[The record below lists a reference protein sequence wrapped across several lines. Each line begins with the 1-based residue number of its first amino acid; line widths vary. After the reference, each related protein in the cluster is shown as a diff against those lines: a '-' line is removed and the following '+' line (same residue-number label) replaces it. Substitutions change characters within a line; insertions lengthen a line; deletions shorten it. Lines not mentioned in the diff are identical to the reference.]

1 MSDQP
6 AEIDARAWRRMLA
19 GAAGWVALH
28 RDALNRINVYPVP
41 DGDTGANLG
50 RTLAAAATALE
61 ALDDNAPLDQ
71 AARAASDAA
80 LLGARGSSGV
90 IASQWLRGLS
100 AAAAQR
106 ERIDAAALRGAL
118 AAGAEAAYA
127 ALSEPREGTMISA
140 ARAAAEAAAA
150 DPTDSPSAL
159 LDTALEAVA
168 RHVERTPE
176 LNPALAGAGVV
187 DAGARGLELAM
198 RGMCA
203 ALRGDPLP
211 AAAADF
217 GDIDDAWLSRR
228 LDEGG
233 GLEGFCTELIVA
245 GAQRSDA
252 LREALAEIA
261 AGPLEGEGE
270 ETVMLAPDGDRLR
283 VHLHTNEPELAY
295 AQLEAEGEIR
305 AFWAVDMRAQAA
317 RMHEGEEDAAVLAVV
332 QGAGF
337 VRAFREL
344 GAAALL
350 SGGASDNPSVE
361 MIRSAAESTHA
372 RDVIVLPNHPN
383 VIPAAQRA
391 ADGDDH
397 ARLHIVASDTQAA
410 GVAALISRV
419 GGVPAEDAA
428 AEMEEGR
435 EAVLV
440 GQVSRA
446 ARAVEGAIPLRE
458 NQPFAL
464 LGKEIAAAGEST
476 AEAALQLARRMVEM
490 QPGSSLLTVFFG
502 AEPSDE
508 DAEALAE
515 AIAAETG
522 LEVDLV
528 WGDQPHYPW
537 LLALE

>member
-211 AAAADF
+211 DAAADF

>member
-1 MSDQP
+1 MPHQP
-6 AEIDARAWRRMLA
+6 TEIDAQAWRRMLA

-50 RTLAAAATALE
+50 RTLAAASSALE
-61 ALDDNAPLDQ
+61 TLEQDAPLAN
-71 AARAASDAA
+71 AARAAADAA

-100 AAAAQR
+100 AVAAQR
-106 ERIDAAALRGAL
+106 ERIDAPALRGAL
-118 AAGAEAAYA
+118 EAGAVAAHA

-140 ARAAAEAAAA
+140 ARAAAEAVAA
-150 DPTDSPSAL
+150 DPTDSASAL
-159 LDTALEAVA
+159 LETALQAVA

-203 ALRGDPLP
+203 ALRGEPLP
-211 AAAADF
+211 DAAADF

-233 GLEGFCTELIVA
+233 GLDGFCTELIVA
-245 GAQRSDA
+245 DAKRSEA
-252 LREALAEIA
+252 LREALAAIA

-283 VHLHTNEPELAY
+283 VHLHTAEPELAY
-295 AQLEAEGEIR
+295 AQLEEEGEIR

-410 GVAALISRV
+410 GIAALVSRI
-419 GGVPAEDAA
+419 GGVPAEDIA

-446 ARAVEGAIPLRE
+446 ARDVQGAIPLRE

-476 AEAALQLARRMVEM
+476 ADVALQLTRRMVEM
-490 QPGSSLLTVFFG
+490 QPDGSLLTLFAG

-508 DAEALAE
+508 DAEALVE

>member
-1 MSDQP
+1 MSNQP
-6 AEIDARAWRRMLA
+6 TEIDARAWRRMLA

-140 ARAAAEAAAA
+140 ARAAAEAAAD

-168 RHVERTPE
+168 RHVEQTPE

-435 EAVLV
+435 ETVLV

-446 ARAVEGAIPLRE
+446 ARAVSGDIPLRE

-476 AEAALQLARRMVEM
+476 ADAALQLARRMVEM

>member
-6 AEIDARAWRRMLA
+6 TEIDAQAWRRMLA

-50 RTLAAAATALE
+50 RTLAAASSALE
-61 ALDDNAPLDQ
+61 ALEQDAPLAN
-71 AARAASDAA
+71 AARAAADAA

-100 AAAAQR
+100 AVAAQR
-106 ERIDAAALRGAL
+106 ERIDAPTLRGAL
-118 AAGAEAAYA
+118 EAGAVAAHA
-127 ALSEPREGTMISA
+127 ALSEPRDGTMISA

-150 DPTDSPSAL
+150 NPTDSASAL
-159 LDTALEAVA
+159 MEAALQAVA

-187 DAGARGLELAM
+187 DAGARGLELAI

-203 ALRGDPLP
+203 ALRGEPLP
-211 AAAADF
+211 DAAADF

-233 GLEGFCTELIVA
+233 GLDGFCTELIVA
-245 GAQRSDA
+245 DAKRSDA
-252 LREALAEIA
+252 LREALAAIA

-283 VHLHTNEPELAY
+283 VHLHTAEPELAY
-295 AQLEAEGEIR
+295 AQLEEEGEIR

-410 GVAALISRV
+410 GIAALVSRV
-419 GGVPAEDAA
+419 GGVPAEDIA

-446 ARAVEGAIPLRE
+446 ARDVQGEIPLRE

-476 AEAALQLARRMVEM
+476 ADVALQLTRRMVEM
-490 QPGSSLLTVFFG
+490 QPDGSLLTLFAG

-508 DAEALAE
+508 DAEALVE
-515 AIAAETG
+515 AIVAETG

>member
-50 RTLAAAATALE
+50 RTLAAAATALD

-118 AAGAEAAYA
+118 AAGADAAYA

-140 ARAAAEAAAA
+140 ARAAAEAAAD
-150 DPTDSPSAL
+150 DPTASPSAL
-159 LDTALEAVA
+159 LDTALDAVA
-168 RHVERTPE
+168 RHVEQTPE

-211 AAAADF
+211 DAAADF

-476 AEAALQLARRMVEM
+476 AEAALQLARRMIEM

-515 AIAAETG
+515 TIAAETG